1 VVSRATASGRRGV
14 SEVIIRIKALGV
26 PGGLRGRLEAEE
38 VWEKAPD
45 SEVRAKPHWDEAEE
59 ARARWRKP
67 ELRGSGAVERK
78 R

>member
-1 VVSRATASGRRGV
+1 VDV
-14 SEVIIRIKALGV
+14 
-26 PGGLRGRLEAEE
+26 EE
-38 VWEKAPD
+38 KEKAPD
-45 SEVRAKPHWDEAEE
+45 SEVRAKPHRDEAEE